1 MRPADDS
8 LPPHESRSS
17 DERHDACQTPG
28 PADETFV
35 SVDIEASGPSPSTGS
50 LIAIGACLVSDPGI
64 SFHRQMAPLA
74 DRPWD
79 PAAERVHRLS
89 REHLE
94 AHGVMPDVAMADFA
108 AWLDEACPGRP
119 IFVGFNA
126 PFDWMFV
133 ADAFHGY
140 LGRNPF
146 GISGLD
152 LKALYMGR
160 HGVERWA
167 ETSRRFVAARYG
179 LRAEL
184 THDALEDARAQAEIA
199 RLLLAPV
206 SPSPGRLRRGLR
218 A

>member
-1 MRPADDS
+1 
-8 LPPHESRSS
+8 
-17 DERHDACQTPG
+17 
-28 PADETFV
+28 
-35 SVDIEASGPSPSTGS
+35 
-50 LIAIGACLVSDPGI
+50 
-64 SFHRQMAPLA
+64 
-74 DRPWD
+74 
-79 PAAERVHRLS
+79 
-89 REHLE
+89 
-94 AHGVMPDVAMADFA
+94 MADFA

-133 ADAFHGY
+133 ADHFHRY

-146 GISGLD
+146 GVSGLD

-179 LRAEL
+179 LPVEL

-206 SPSPGRLRRGLR
+206 SPPRPSGPR
-218 A
+218 